1 MVWYGNTS
9 GCCLRRTVRVLQ
21 FYVCFNIPSM
31 QDLGSRVISLVENL
45 NSLFDFVSM
54 LVLSVFQAER
64 RMVQTEMDETKPPS
78 HVITRR
84 DRKSSND

>member
-1 MVWYGNTS
+1 
-9 GCCLRRTVRVLQ
+9 
-21 FYVCFNIPSM
+21 
-31 QDLGSRVISLVENL
+31 
-45 NSLFDFVSM
+45 M
-54 LVLSVFQAER
+54 LVLLGFQAGR